1 MKLLAIE
8 TTATVGSL
16 AFLSEGELVR
26 DWPLPSD
33 KRSAA
38 TLAAELQRALRA
50 IGWGPKD
57 IQLVAVSMGPGSFTG
72 VRIGLVTAKL
82 FAYAVGARLFGVNS
96 LDAVVETIP
105 GSYSPLIAIA
115 DAQRG
120 EITAKVFV
128 WDSAIGW
135 QTREQVGLVRPEAWV
150 NLLPAEETFWFTGP
164 GLYKYREIL
173 GKRSRVVPEA
183 FWNPTAVG
191 VARVAWKRFLDG
203 ESDDVWTL
211 KPIYYRPSYAE
222 EKRLS
227 G

>member
-8 TTATVGSL
+8 TTAPVGSL
-16 AFLSEGELVR
+16 AFVRDGELVR
-26 DWPLPSD
+26 DWPLPTE

-50 IGWGPKD
+50 IAWAPKG
-57 IQLVAVSMGPGSFTG
+57 IQLVAVSIGPGSFTG
-72 VRIGLVTAKL
+72 VRIGLVTAKV
-82 FAYAVGARLFGVNS
+82 FAYAVGARLLGVNS
-96 LDAVVETIP
+96 LDAVVENIP
-105 GSYSPLIAIA
+105 DSYSPLIAIA

-120 EITAKVFV
+120 EITAKVFE
-128 WDSAIGW
+128 WDSANGW
-135 QTREQVGLVRPEAWV
+135 QTREQVALVRPEDLV
-150 NLLPAEETFWFTGP
+150 NMLPSEETFWFTGP

-173 GKRSRVVPEA
+173 GNQSRVVPEA

-191 VARVAWKRFLDG
+191 VAKVAWKRFLDG
-203 ESDDVWTL
+203 QSDDLWTL

-227 G
+227 R